1 MATSVETLSQGT
13 SRVASFAAFRERPS
27 PAAPAASPSRSPAV
41 PVTPSS
47 RHRLTLA
54 SPALPR
60 DVPPGVQRVLAPAVR
75 ECDKNVA
82 SCAGAQTDLT
92 AHIDRLSHELEILVA
107 SMPEVSS
114 AAKHAARVTAIKG
127 RVESVAARIASAKE
141 RVRALHE
148 EAFEMRRAN
157 LVKVAAEPMDEL
169 PENRQDMYRGVPEP
183 SQSDDDD
190 DDDDSDDDV
199 SDAAKKSSDSE
210 VEPADLFFDD
220 DDGDEA
226 PESKPGPAM
235 ESKPAD
241 SVAPKA
247 PRRGGA
253 LYSDSDEE

>member
-1 MATSVETLSQGT
+1 
-13 SRVASFAAFRERPS
+13 
-27 PAAPAASPSRSPAV
+27 
-41 PVTPSS
+41 
-47 RHRLTLA
+47 
-54 SPALPR
+54 
-60 DVPPGVQRVLAPAVR
+60 VQRVLAPAVR

-114 AAKHAARVTAIKG
+114 AAKHAARVRTIKG

-148 EAFEMRRAN
+148 EAFKMRRAN

-190 DDDDSDDDV
+190 DDDGDDAKRIDGPTE
-199 SDAAKKSSDSE
+199 DA
-210 VEPADLFFDD
+210 P
-220 DDGDEA
+220 
-226 PESKPGPAM
+226 
-235 ESKPAD
+235 
-241 SVAPKA
+241 
-247 PRRGGA
+247 
-253 LYSDSDEE
+253 

>member
-13 SRVASFAAFRERPS
+13 STVASFAAFRERPS

-127 RVESVAARIASAKE
+127 RVDTVAARIASAKE

-148 EAFEMRRAN
+148 EAFKMRRAN

-190 DDDDSDDDV
+190 DDDD
-199 SDAAKKSSDSE
+199 DAKRI
-210 VEPADLFFDD
+210 
-220 DDGDEA
+220 DGPTEDA
-226 PESKPGPAM
+226 P
-235 ESKPAD
+235 
-241 SVAPKA
+241 
-247 PRRGGA
+247 
-253 LYSDSDEE
+253 

>member
-27 PAAPAASPSRSPAV
+27 PAAPAASPSRSRAV

-114 AAKHAARVTAIKG
+114 AAPRRAEAIKG
-127 RVESVAARIASAKE
+127 RVETVAARIASVKE
-141 RVRALHE
+141 RMRALHA
-148 EAFEMRRAN
+148 EAFAMRRAN
-157 LVKVAAEPMDEL
+157 LVRIAAEPMDEL
-169 PENRQDMYRGVPEP
+169 PANRGDAYR
-183 SQSDDDD
+183 SAATATSDDDD
-190 DDDDSDDDV
+190 DDDDDDD
-199 SDAAKKSSDSE
+199 AKRI
-210 VEPADLFFDD
+210 
-220 DDGDEA
+220 DG
-226 PESKPGPAM
+226 PNH
-235 ESKPAD
+235 
-241 SVAPKA
+241 
-247 PRRGGA
+247 A
-253 LYSDSDEE
+253 LPSLAEDHQR

>member
-27 PAAPAASPSRSPAV
+27 FAAPAASPSRSRAI

-60 DVPPGVQRVLAPAVR
+60 TSPPGVQRVLAPAVR

-127 RVESVAARIASAKE
+127 RVERVAARIASAKE

-148 EAFEMRRAN
+148 EAFKMRRAN

-190 DDDDSDDDV
+190 DDDD
-199 SDAAKKSSDSE
+199 DAKRI
-210 VEPADLFFDD
+210 
-220 DDGDEA
+220 DGPTEA
-226 PESKPGPAM
+226 LLP
-235 ESKPAD
+235 
-241 SVAPKA
+241 
-247 PRRGGA
+247 
-253 LYSDSDEE
+253 